1 MFPSNKLCYKF
12 HNLLTL
18 VIEIPPIIAIVFVC
32 LLITAT
38 VFIKEFS
45 FDVLTLTALR
55 AGP

>member
-1 MFPSNKLCYKF
+1 MFPSNKLCNKF

-38 VFIKEFS
+38 VFSKEFS

-55 AGP
+55 TGP